1 MASRLGDEVA
11 RAEALRE
18 ADAIGRLLDRM
29 EAEAEWNALAG
40 SPDHG

>member
-18 ADAIGRLLDRM
+18 ADAIGRLLDQLES
-29 EAEAEWNALAG
+29 EADWDVCKG
-40 SPDHG
+40 SPEHG